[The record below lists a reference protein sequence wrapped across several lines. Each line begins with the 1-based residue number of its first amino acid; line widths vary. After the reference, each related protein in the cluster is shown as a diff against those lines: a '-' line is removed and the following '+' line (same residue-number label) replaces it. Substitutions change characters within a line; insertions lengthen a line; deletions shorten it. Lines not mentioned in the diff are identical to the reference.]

1 MPALSHD
8 TLMERET
15 TIRFDET
22 GEDATLWTASIPVKR
37 EWESL
42 GYPIRQPVTGQ
53 RGWWVEV
60 PVDRINFKPLRKR
73 PSTAGPAKVA

>member
-42 GYPIRQPVTGQ
+42 KYDVKQMVPNSRSWIAR
-53 RGWWVEV
+53 V
-60 PVDRINFKPLRKR
+60 PVDRIGFKPLKRK
-73 PSTAGPAKVA
+73 K